1 MAEKRVSVRLAV
13 VGGREVRAELQGI
26 GDAGEQG
33 MRRLSREM
41 DAANTR
47 VAAFYRR
54 LQIAAAAAAA
64 AFAAGA
70 AAMIRSGLQVV
81 DAQAKL
87 AQSLGTTVES
97 IQVLERAGELAGVSM
112 SGIEQATKDLTRR
125 LSQAAAGTGPAVAA
139 LERLGLSASA
149 LLALP
154 LDERVGRINQAILDF
169 VPAAERAAVAGQ
181 LFGEEGSIA
190 ISRIDTATLRQAT
203 QDVRD
208 FGVVVSEQ
216 DADQIERTNDAI
228 SRLGLIWR
236 GLSNQLAVAAAPALE
251 AVADALAAISRTTG
265 PLGQAI
271 RLLFDNIGRL
281 ASIAAAFAAFMAGRW
296 VAGMVVAAASVRGL
310 ATALVFLRGALIRTG
325 IGALVVAA
333 GELIYQFG
341 RLVQATGG
349 FGAALGLL
357 GDVASEVWD
366 RIGLLAGV
374 LQARVS
380 AAWSGIQASIADA
393 LQASLEAV
401 VAFGNRTIGTFQGA
415 FDAMVVIWSNLPRA
429 IGDLTIQAAN
439 ALIAGLE
446 SMLNGA
452 VDGINGLLEGVN
464 AGLSAIGIERAIE
477 LVPDVDLGRIENEF
491 AGAASRAGNA
501 ARDAFAAA
509 FETDTFAA
517 PDFGLSTF
525 AGDARAAA
533 DSARETAAALG
544 ELAGAPLASIA
555 ALREAMAGA
564 NTEIDNAAG
573 ATERLDEA
581 FAAIGG
587 SGGDATG
594 DGEGSAGSAARAA
607 QASRAAGE
615 AAATAATQATTGWAA
630 VREELSRYASEAM
643 DWGKGLG
650 SALTSAFR
658 SAEDAIASFVT
669 GGKIDFKALADSI
682 LADITR
688 IALRSAI
695 LGPLANALG
704 GMGGSG
710 GIFGNLFGGGGIL
723 SGIFH
728 DGGIVG
734 AHAPQR
740 LVPALAFAGAPRLH
754 GGGIAGGLAG
764 LRPDEVPA
772 ILQRGEMVL
781 SRSQLAA
788 MGSGPDTRPPVNV
801 VMNISTPDANSFRY
815 AQGQIAA
822 DAARAIERARRNL

>member
-271 RLLFDNIGRL
+271 RFLFDNIGRL

-517 PDFGLSTF
+517 PDFGLSAF

-544 ELAGAPLASIA
+544 ELVGAPLASIA

-564 NTEIDNAAG
+564 NTEIDNAAV

-587 SGGDATG
+587 TGGDATG

-615 AAATAATQATTGWAA
+615 AAATAATQAATGWAA

-669 GGKIDFKALADSI
+669 GGKFDFKALADSI

-688 IALRSAI
+688 IAVRSAI

-704 GMGGSG
+704 GGGGGLLGGLFGGSG
-710 GIFGNLFGGGGIL
+710 GLFA
-723 SGIFH
+723 GIFH
-728 DGGIVG
+728 QGGVAG
-734 AHAPQR
+734 GPAQQR
-740 LVPALAFAGAPRLH
+740 LVPELAFAGAPRFH
-754 GGGIAGGLAG
+754 DGGVAG
-764 LRPDEVPA
+764 LRADEVPA

-781 SRSQLAA
+781 SRAQLAA
-788 MGSGPDTRPPVNV
+788 MGSARESRPPVNV
-801 VMNISTPDANSFRY
+801 VMNISTPDAGSFRY

-822 DAARAIERARRNL
+822 DAARAMERARRNL

>member
-33 MRRLSREM
+33 FRRLSREM
-41 DAANTR
+41 DAANSR

-54 LQIAAAAAAA
+54 VQIAAAAAAT

-154 LDERVGRINQAILDF
+154 LDERVGRINQAIEDF

-265 PLGQAI
+265 PLGQGI

-281 ASIAAAFAAFMAGRW
+281 ASTAAAFAAFIAGRW

-325 IGALVVAA
+325 IGALIVAA

-357 GDVASEVWD
+357 GDVAAEVWD

-374 LQARVS
+374 LKARID
-380 AAWSGIQASIADA
+380 AAWSGIQASIADV

-452 VDGINGLLEGVN
+452 VDGINALLEGVN
-464 AGLSAIGIERAIE
+464 AGLAAIGIERAIE

-517 PDFGLSTF
+517 PDFGLSAF
-525 AGDARAAA
+525 AEDARAAA
-533 DSARETAAALG
+533 DSARETATALG

-587 SGGDATG
+587 AGGDAAG

-607 QASRAAGE
+607 EASRAAGE
-615 AAATAATQATTGWAA
+615 AAATAATQAATGWAA

-688 IALRSAI
+688 IAVRSAI

-704 GMGGSG
+704 GGGG
-710 GIFGNLFGGGGIL
+710 GLLGGLFGGGGGL
-723 SGIFH
+723 FAGIFH
-728 DGGIVG
+728 QGGVAG
-734 AHAPQR
+734 GPAQQR
-740 LVPALAFAGAPRLH
+740 LVPAFAFAGAPRFH
-754 GGGIAGGLAG
+754 DGGLAG
-764 LRPDEVPA
+764 LRADEVPA

-781 SRSQLAA
+781 SRAQLAA
-788 MGSGPDTRPPVNV
+788 IGAARETRSPVNV
-801 VMNISTPDANSFRY
+801 VMNISTPDAGSFRY

-822 DAARAIERARRNL
+822 DAARAMERARRNL

>member
-33 MRRLSREM
+33 FRRLSREM
-41 DAANTR
+41 DAANSR

-54 LQIAAAAAAA
+54 VQIAAATAAT

-154 LDERVGRINQAILDF
+154 LDERVGRINQAIEDF

-281 ASIAAAFAAFMAGRW
+281 ASIVAAFAAFIAGRW

-357 GDVASEVWD
+357 GDVAAEVWD

-374 LQARVS
+374 LKARVS

-452 VDGINGLLEGVN
+452 VDGINSLLEGVN
-464 AGLSAIGIERAIE
+464 AGLAAIGIERAIE
-477 LVPDVDLGRIENEF
+477 LVPDVDIGRIENEF

-517 PDFGLSTF
+517 PDFGLSAF

-564 NTEIDNAAG
+564 NTEIDNAAV

-587 SGGDATG
+587 SGGNATG
-594 DGEGSAGSAARAA
+594 DGEGAAGSAARAS

-615 AAATAATQATTGWAA
+615 AAATAATQASTGWAA

-658 SAEDAIASFVT
+658 SAEDAIVSFVT

-728 DGGIVG
+728 AGGIVG
-734 AHAPQR
+734 APGPQR

-754 GGGIAGGLAG
+754 AGGMAG

-781 SRSQLAA
+781 SRAQLAA
-788 MGSGPDTRPPVNV
+788 MGSARESRPPVNV
-801 VMNISTPDANSFRY
+801 VMNISTPDAGSFRY

-822 DAARAIERARRNL
+822 DAARAMERARRNL